1 MRQSQLL
8 LTTLREA
15 PAEAEVIS
23 HQLMLRAGFI
33 RQLAA
38 GMYTYMPLG
47 RRVLRKVEQ
56 IVRDEM
62 DRAGAGELLMPVL
75 QPTEL
80 WQESGRYDVY
90 GSELMRLQDRH
101 DREFALGPTHEEVI
115 TSLIRNEVNSY
126 RKLPVTLYQIQT
138 KFRDERRPRFGLLR
152 SREFL
157 MKDAYSFDANWEGLD
172 HTYWAMFQAYQ
183 RIFTRC
189 SLNFRAVEADAGAIG
204 GEGETHEFMAL
215 ADIGEDTI
223 VACTCC
229 DYAANLEKAEPRST
243 GSIGI
248 SSVFDEN
255 EHDSHPS
262 IDTDE
267 MEKLYTPGL
276 RTIDQLVDTLHIEP
290 KEIIKT
296 LIYMADDQPIA
307 VVVRGDHE
315 VNEVKVKQILGS
327 EKFEI
332 ASANA
337 VTKATGTPPGSI
349 GPCGLTIPVWVD
361 YAVVQMSSGFAG
373 ANEQDYHYRHVN
385 PRRDLDLRHV
395 ADLRNVIEGDRCPRC
410 DEGKLVLHRGIEIG
424 HVFKLGTK
432 YSEKLGATFLDA
444 SGTNQAMIMGCYG
457 IGISRILSAIVE
469 QNHDQNGMIWPHALA
484 PFQVHIIPISVKDR
498 LQMQIAEELY
508 SQLQDRGIEVLLDD
522 RDERPGVKFKDSDL
536 VGIPVRIVVGKDAE
550 HGKVEFVERRNS
562 NKESIHIHDVERRI
576 LSLIQH

>member
-248 SSVFDEN
+248 SSVSDEN

-276 RTIDQLVDTLHIEP
+276 RTIEQLVDTLHIEP
-290 KEIIKT
+290 QEIIKT
-296 LIYMADDQPIA
+296 LIYMANDQPIA

-332 ASANA
+332 ANA
-337 VTKATGTPPGSI
+337 ATVTKVTGTPPGSI

-361 YAVVQMSSGFAG
+361 YAVVQMSSGLAG

-385 PRRDLDLRHV
+385 PRRDMDLRHV

-410 DEGKLVLHRGIEIG
+410 DEGKLELHRGIEIG

-444 SGTNQAMIMGCYG
+444 SGTDQAMIMGCYG
-457 IGISRILSAIVE
+457 IGVSRILSAIVE

-508 SQLQDRGIEVLLDD
+508 SQLQDRGIEVC
-522 RDERPGVKFKDSDL
+522 
-536 VGIPVRIVVGKDAE
+536 
-550 HGKVEFVERRNS
+550 
-562 NKESIHIHDVERRI
+562 
-576 LSLIQH
+576 

>member
-62 DRAGAGELLMPVL
+62 DRAGASELLMPVL

-90 GSELMRLQDRH
+90 GPELMRLQDRH
-101 DREFALGPTHEEVI
+101 GREFALGPTHEEVI

-126 RKLPVTLYQIQT
+126 RKLPVMLYQIQT

-172 HTYWAMFQAYQ
+172 HTYWTMFQAYQ
-183 RIFTRC
+183 RIFGRC

-243 GSIGI
+243 GSIGT
-248 SSVFDEN
+248 SSVSNEN
-255 EHDSHPS
+255 ELDSHPS
-262 IDTDE
+262 ITTDK

-276 RTIDQLVDTLHIEP
+276 RTIDQLVETLHVEP

-315 VNEVKVKQILGS
+315 VNELKVKQILGS

-332 ASANA
+332 ASADT
-337 VTKATGTPPGSI
+337 VTKVTGTPPGFI
-349 GPCGLTIPVWVD
+349 GPYGLTIPVWVD
-361 YAVVQMSSGFAG
+361 YAVVHMSSGLAG
-373 ANEQDYHYRHVN
+373 ANEQDYHYQHVN

-395 ADLRNVIEGDRCPRC
+395 ADLRNVIEGDKCPRC
-410 DEGKLVLHRGIEIG
+410 DEGNLEFHQGIEIG

-432 YSEKLGATFLDA
+432 YSEKLGATFLDV
-444 SGTNQAMIMGCYG
+444 SGTDQTMIMGCYG
-457 IGISRILSAIVE
+457 IGVSRILSAIVE
-469 QNHDQNGMIWPHALA
+469 QNHDQNGIIWPHALA
-484 PFQVHIIPISVKDR
+484 PFQVHIIPISVKDE
-498 LQMQIAEELY
+498 LQMNIAEELY
-508 SQLQDRGIEVLLDD
+508 SQLQDRGVEVLLDE
-522 RDERPGVKFKDSDL
+522 REERPGVKFKDSDL
-536 VGIPVRIVVGKDAE
+536 VGIPVRIVVGKDAQ
-550 HGKVEFVERRNS
+550 HGKVEFVERRS
-562 NKESIHIHDVERRI
+562 SYKELIHIHDIERR
-576 LSLIQH
+576 LMSLIQH